1 MFISDFTCLL
11 NLQVADLLLVSKKS
25 STFTRKVFTNR
36 QNRTV
41 PAFNT
46 NTCDKFTR
54 EERVAATAAVI
65 LMALEWNAS
74 EHVKCVDTGLNSVRG
89 GYNSTKG
96 LAN

>member
-1 MFISDFTCLL
+1 MYISDLTCQLD
-11 NLQVADLLLVSKKS
+11 LQVADSLLVLRKY
-25 STFTRKVFTNR
+25 STFTRKVIKNR
-36 QNRTV
+36 RNRTV

-74 EHVKCVDTGLNSVRG
+74 EHVKCVDTGQNIVVATTTPS
-89 GYNSTKG
+89 
-96 LAN
+96 